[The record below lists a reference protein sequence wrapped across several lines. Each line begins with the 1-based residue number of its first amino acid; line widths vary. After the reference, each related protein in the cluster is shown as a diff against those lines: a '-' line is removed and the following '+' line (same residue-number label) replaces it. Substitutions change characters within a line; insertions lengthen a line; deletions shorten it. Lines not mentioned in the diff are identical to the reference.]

1 MRSRSS
7 WKLERLYLDEKKVI
21 CPTSLSE
28 YIKDL
33 AGNLHGHQIK
43 GIADFVFAII
53 EQRTAVQAGLAEVF
67 GNQEAAGK
75 RLARLLRN
83 PRISPKE
90 LSEMVF
96 EQTLK
101 QLSKVGKI
109 RLAFDWTIENKQYLL
124 VISLVRNG
132 RAIPIFWRGYEE
144 SRLKGKMK
152 LIERA
157 MLKRV
162 LKRLKTKVGKRRI
175 ILTADRGF
183 AAVETF
189 RVLKREKI
197 AFVIRVKCNTLMWL
211 KGEWQSLKSI
221 ELKED
226 GEKQKISKVRYCKSD
241 EEMLEMAV
249 SCVKAT
255 DEAGDRWYLVSN
267 MKWSAEKMVDEYRRR
282 FWIEEGFRDVKWTLG
297 FAKARIKEIRA
308 WTRMFSL
315 HALAM
320 LVLASVESEILLK
333 DEKKGK
339 EKMRE
344 VASRRK
350 GGWDISLLRATIKLL
365 KRDRSLY
372 NCLNPF
378 IKLNLCN
385 TLQNVS

>member
-1 MRSRSS
+1 LSDNSQMFT
-7 WKLERLYLDEKKVI
+7 KKII
-21 CPTSLSE
+21 CPTSLSD
-28 YIKDL
+28 YIKEIV
-33 AGNLHGHQIK
+33 GELHGHQIK
-43 GIADFVFAII
+43 GISDFVFAII

-75 RLARLLRN
+75 RLSRLLQN
-83 PRISPKE
+83 PRISSKQ
-90 LSEMVF
+90 LSELVF

-101 QLSKVGKI
+101 QLSKVGKV

-144 SRLKGKMK
+144 QRLKNKMK

-162 LKRLKTKVGKRRI
+162 LKRLKKVVGKRRI

-183 AAVETF
+183 ACVKTF
-189 RVLKREKI
+189 RLLKTEKI
-197 AFVIRVKCNTLMWL
+197 GFVIRVKCNTLIWL
-211 KGEWQSLKSI
+211 KGEWKSLKSI
-221 ELKED
+221 ELEAD
-226 GEKQKISKVRYCKSD
+226 GERKKIGTKSYCRSD
-241 EEMLEMAV
+241 EESLEIAV
-249 SCVKAT
+249 SCVKAS
-255 DEAGDRWYLVSN
+255 DEGKDRWYLVSN
-267 MKWSAEKMVDEYRRR
+267 LKWSAEKMVDEYRRR
-282 FWIEEGFRDVKWTLG
+282 FWCEEGFRDVKWTLG
-297 FAKARIKEIRA
+297 FAKARIKQIKA
-308 WTRMFSL
+308 WTRMFGL
-315 HALAM
+315 HAIAM

-333 DEKKGK
+333 DEKQGR

-350 GGWDISLLRATIKLL
+350 GGWSISLINATIKLL

-385 TLQNVS
+385 TLQ

>member
-1 MRSRSS
+1 M
-7 WKLERLYLDEKKVI
+7 LKKKII
-21 CPTSLSE
+21 CPTSLAH
-28 YIKDL
+28 YIKEI
-33 AGNLHGHQIK
+33 AGKLHGHQIK

-67 GNQEAAGK
+67 GNPEAAGK
-75 RLARLLRN
+75 RIARLLQN
-83 PRISPKE
+83 PRISPQK
-90 LSEMVF
+90 LSGIVF
-96 EQTLK
+96 EQFLR
-101 QLSKVGKI
+101 QVPKVGKI

-144 SRLKGKMK
+144 HRLKNKMK
-152 LIERA
+152 RIERA

-162 LKRLKTKVGKRRI
+162 LKRIKEVVGKRRI

-183 AAVETF
+183 ADVATF
-189 RVLKREKI
+189 RLLKREKI
-197 AFVIRVKCNTLMWL
+197 AFVIRVKCNTLICL
-211 KGEWQSLKSI
+211 KGAWKSLKSI
-221 ELKED
+221 ELKAD
-226 GEKQKISKVRYCKSD
+226 GEKKKMSQVRYCKSA
-241 EEMLEMAV
+241 EEKLEMTI

-267 MKWSAEKMVDEYRRR
+267 MKWSAEKMTQEYRCR
-282 FWIEEGFRDVKWTLG
+282 FWIEEGFRDIKWSLG
-297 FAKARIKEIRA
+297 FAKAHIKEIRA
-308 WTRMFSL
+308 WTRMFGL

-333 DEKKGK
+333 NEKQGA

-350 GGWDISLLRATIKLL
+350 GGWSISLLNATIKLL
-365 KRDRSLY
+365 KRDKSLY

-378 IKLNLCN
+378 IKLKLCH
-385 TLQNVS
+385 TLQNMS